1 MIEQSDAKYWDSMVD
16 DFDAIYSGN
25 GRTAVGRALEK
36 WLRRDVYQRLMATVR
51 LIDEMGTHQSVLDV
65 GCGTGRL
72 CAPLSRRGHRVVG
85 VDFSKEM
92 LEKARGIVA
101 EKGREERCVFI
112 QADIV
117 NDMPAELEQYER
129 FDVIVYLGLLEYM
142 SDPVPM
148 MRKLK
153 RFEPAKMVGTF
164 CRAGTLRSYLRR
176 ARYKIQGLD
185 CPLYFHERDAVEA
198 VAAELDATSLHIDL
212 MGQLWYTVFE
222 F

>member
-1 MIEQSDAKYWDSMVD
+1 MIEQSDAEYWNSMVD
-16 DFDAIYSGN
+16 DFDAIYSGD

-36 WLRRDVYQRLMATVR
+36 WLRRDVYQRLMATVQ
-51 LIDEMGTHQSVLDV
+51 LIDEMGAHQRVLDV

-85 VDFSKEM
+85 VDFSEEM
-92 LEKARGIVA
+92 LEEARRIVA
-101 EKGREERCVFI
+101 EKGREDRCTFI
-112 QADIV
+112 RADIV
-117 NDMPAELEQYER
+117 NDMPPELGEYER

-148 MRKLK
+148 MQKLK
-153 RFEPAKMVGTF
+153 RFEPAKMVGSF

-185 CPLYFHERDAVEA
+185 CPLYFHEREAVEA
-198 VAAELDATSLHIDL
+198 VATELDAEDLDIEL
-212 MGQLWYTVFE
+212 MGQLWYSVFE